1 MCELS
6 NGISIGAVII
16 SIISTYLAYRTFRR
30 NQEIKE
36 KETLGFLTQ
45 FNYWNLTGSDIKP
58 SDRYYNEWVKHIDRF
73 FEIQAFIPKDM
84 KEDYNKLVILLAK
97 DRIESLGPGEKKD
110 YNTLIKRIREEAAKR
125 LEK

>member
-1 MCELS
+1 MSELS
-6 NGISIGAVII
+6 DGISIVAVFI
-16 SIISTYLAYRTFRR
+16 SIISTCLAYRTFRR

-58 SDRYYNEWVKHIDRF
+58 SDRDYNEWVKHIDRF

-84 KEDYNKLVILLAK
+84 KEDYNKLLILLAK
-97 DRIESLGPGEKKD
+97 DRNERLGPGEKKE
-110 YNTLIKRIREEAAKR
+110 YNILIKRIREEAAKH